1 MVRRGAIVISLWAVL
16 AAASTALLPLLFGA
30 AAPLS
35 INAANTESQ
44 HAGNLVV
51 DGFPGLGDEQFMLA
65 FDSSE
70 WLAAEARYQQVVD
83 EVADAATAW
92 PEVGS
97 AVPIPATDTQDPHH
111 YHLAIG
117 VTGDDRARQL
127 LSRELG
133 TALQQVVDQA
143 SDGHMVVG
151 LVGATPVLDQMVRS
165 ETSALWRIEMV
176 AVPLAAV
183 VLAIGLGTVGA
194 ATVPLLVAGAG
205 VLTGLGLLAV
215 LSLVV
220 AIDVTMLT
228 AMMTVGFGLGL
239 DYSVLILLRY
249 RRARARGA
257 PAQDAA
263 VESISTAGTTVA
275 WCGLVI
281 AVAACALLTVE
292 VTAARTCAAGA
303 LLATAMAMASA
314 LTLPAALLPRMD
326 RLLDRGRVRRDR
338 AAGRGWESWA
348 RHLMRYPWRYVLGS
362 GLVLT
367 VMAVPTLGIDL
378 GLRLDRDAL
387 TNSGTGHGMARMED
401 DQIAGTTVLVLP
413 HHPQTG
419 PADVYALLRGLRQ
432 DPRVSLVVP
441 ADNGDDLTVLIVGH
455 RDPVDSPASAALI
468 HDIRQ
473 DLGPRLLPAGQKLYL
488 TGPSAIIT
496 DLTGEI
502 VGRFWQVVALVL
514 ACSFVLLV
522 VAFRSLVIPL
532 KAIVMN
538 LLTLGATF
546 GLLTAVTGHL
556 SDGAVNAL
564 LPVAIFTVVFGL
576 SMDYEVFLVHRIAE
590 RYRATGDNEA
600 AVAHGLRHTAQPITL
615 AATVMVVALVG
626 LCFTPRPDLRQ
637 LGFAAVTAIVIDV
650 TLIRLVL
657 VPALMRL
664 LGDRNWWLPAPLA
677 RLLPPLPLVTAV
689 TSAPPSEAH
698 RLAQQEVTS

>member
-1 MVRRGAIVISLWAVL
+1 MVRRGRIVISLWAGL
-16 AAASTALLPLLFGA
+16 AAVSAALLPLLLGT

-35 INAANTESQ
+35 ISAADTESH

-51 DGFPGLGDEQFMLA
+51 EGFPGLGDEQFMLA
-65 FDSSE
+65 FDSPA
-70 WLAAEARYQQVVD
+70 WLAAETRYQHVVR
-83 EVADAATAW
+83 EAARAATAW

-97 AVPIPATDTQDPHH
+97 AVPIPATDAQDPHH
-111 YHLAIG
+111 YYLAIG

-127 LSRELG
+127 LSRDLG
-133 TALQQVVDQA
+133 AAVRQVVDRV
-143 SDGHMVVG
+143 SGGHVVVG
-151 LVGATPVLDQMVRS
+151 LVGVTPVLDQMVRS
-165 ETSALWRIEMV
+165 ETSALWRIEVV

-183 VLAIGLGTVGA
+183 VLVIGLGTVGA
-194 ATVPLLVAGAG
+194 AAVPLLVAGSG
-205 VLTGLGLLAV
+205 VLVGLGVLAL

-220 AIDVTMLT
+220 AVDVTMLT

-249 RRARARGA
+249 RRARARGST
-257 PAQDAA
+257 PRDAA
-263 VESISTAGTTVA
+263 VESISTAGITVA
-275 WCGLVI
+275 WCGLAI
-281 AVAACALLTVE
+281 AVAASALLTVD

-303 LLATAMAMASA
+303 LLATAVAMAAA
-314 LTLPAALLPRMD
+314 LTLTAALLPRVD

-338 AAGRGWESWA
+338 ATGRGWERWT
-348 RHLMRYPWRYVLGS
+348 RHLMHRPWRYVLGS
-362 GLVLT
+362 GLVLA
-367 VMAVPTLGIDL
+367 VMAVPALGIDL

-387 TNSGTGHGMARMED
+387 TNSGTGRGVARMEG
-401 DQIAGTTVLVLP
+401 DQIAGTAVLVLP
-413 HHPQTG
+413 HHPRTG
-419 PADVYALLRGLRQ
+419 PADVYALVHGLRQ

-441 ADNGDDLTVLIVGH
+441 ADNGDDLTVLIVGQ
-455 RDPVDSPASAALI
+455 RDPVDSPASAALVR
-468 HDIRQ
+468 DIRQ
-473 DLGPRLLPAGQKLYL
+473 DLGPRLLPAGQKLYV

-496 DLTGEI
+496 DLAGEV
-502 VGRFWQVVALVL
+502 VGRFWQVLALVL
-514 ACSFVLLV
+514 TCSFVLLV
-522 VAFRSLVIPL
+522 LVFRSLVIPL

-546 GLLTAVTGHL
+546 GLLTSVTGHVT
-556 SDGAVNAL
+556 DDVVNAL

-600 AVAHGLRHTAQPITL
+600 AVAYGLRHTAQPITL
-615 AATVMVVALVG
+615 AAAVMVVALVG

-664 LGDRNWWLPAPLA
+664 LGDRNWWLPAPIS
-677 RLLPPLPLVTAV
+677 RLLP
-689 TSAPPSEAH
+689 APPVGTPVAPLSGAH
-698 RLAQQEVTS
+698 RSEQQEVKS